1 MPKVKNQLR
10 KSHELPFLFRL
21 IAMKKGSVEGVSVV
35 CICVQTFVFFLS
47 LLSLLVV
54 KGTELILIESF
65 WFLSRLA
72 LLYKRSPLEHYKI
85 RPFFHLITKE
95 RKQVFCLVKRPKS
108 IKLS

>member
-21 IAMKKGSVEGVSVV
+21 IAMKKGSSVEGVSVV

-65 WFLSRLA
+65 WFLSRLV
-72 LLYKRSPLEHYKI
+72 LLYKRTGLPWNTI
-85 RPFFHLITKE
+85 RFGLFST
-95 RKQVFCLVKRPKS
+95 
-108 IKLS
+108 

>member
-21 IAMKKGSVEGVSVV
+21 IAMKKGSSVEGVSVV

-72 LLYKRSPLEHYKI
+72 LLYKRTVLPWNTI
-85 RPFFHLITKE
+85 RFGLFST
-95 RKQVFCLVKRPKS
+95 
-108 IKLS
+108 